1 MIKVLIVD
9 DNELSRDMLRE
20 SLQDEEDIV
29 IVDIASDGMDAA
41 LKIEELRPD
50 IVLVDLVMPRLD
62 GIGLVKK
69 IKDEMENEAPSFIMI
84 SGVSDEIAIKRAF
97 SNGISYYIIKPYNT
111 EELVA
116 LIRELGNYVNQEND
130 SIIINTDNKTNNKT
144 NNKKTKLKKILELL
158 NAYGISGR
166 LKGYGYIV
174 KAVEIALEEENISNA
189 MTKHLYYTLSKEFD
203 TSYGSIERNIRYA
216 IQKGFDKASSN
227 LPEELNSLKER
238 RHKNFEFIAAI
249 ASYIL
254 AE

>member
-20 SLQDEEDIV
+20 SLQNEADI
-29 IVDIASDGMDAA
+29 DIAATASDGMDAA

-116 LIRELGNYVNQEND
+116 LIKELGNSVKQENN
-130 SIIINTDNKTNNKT
+130 SIIINTD
-144 NNKKTKLKKILELL
+144 NNKKTKLKKIFELL
-158 NAYGISGR
+158 NAYGMSSR

-174 KAVEIALEEENISNA
+174 KAVEMALEEKNISSA
-189 MTKHLYYTLSKEFD
+189 MTKQLYYTLSREFD

-227 LPEELNSLKER
+227 LPEKLNFLKER
-238 RHKNFEFIAAI
+238 RHKNLEFIAAI

>member
-9 DNELSRDMLRE
+9 DNELSRDMLME
-20 SLQDEEDIV
+20 SLQNEADI
-29 IVDIASDGMDAA
+29 DIAATASDGMDAA
-41 LKIEELRPD
+41 LRIEKLRPD

-116 LIRELGNYVNQEND
+116 LIRELGNSVNQEND
-130 SIIINTDNKTNNKT
+130 SIIINTDNKTNNK
-144 NNKKTKLKKILELL
+144 KTKLKKIWGLL

-166 LKGYGYIV
+166 LKGYDYIV

-189 MTKHLYYTLSKEFD
+189 MTKQLYYTLSKEFD

>member
-9 DNELSRDMLRE
+9 DNELSRDLLRE

-29 IVDIASDGMDAA
+29 IVDTASDGMDAA

-69 IKDEMENEAPSFIMI
+69 IKDEMDNESPSFIMI

-130 SIIINTDNKTNNKT
+130 SIIINTDNNT

-189 MTKHLYYTLSKEFD
+189 MTKQLYYTLSKEFD

>member
-1 MIKVLIVD
+1 
-9 DNELSRDMLRE
+9 MLRE
-20 SLQDEEDIV
+20 SLQNEADI
-29 IVDIASDGMDAA
+29 DIAATASDGMDAA

-116 LIRELGNYVNQEND
+116 LIKELGNSVKQENN
-130 SIIINTDNKTNNKT
+130 SIIINTD
-144 NNKKTKLKKILELL
+144 NNKKTKLKKIFELL
-158 NAYGISGR
+158 NAYGMSSR
-166 LKGYGYIV
+166 LKGYDYIV
-174 KAVEIALEEENISNA
+174 KAVEMALEEKNISNA

>member
-9 DNELSRDMLRE
+9 DNELSRDMLME
-20 SLQDEEDIV
+20 SLQNEADI
-29 IVDIASDGMDAA
+29 DIAATASDGMDAA

-116 LIRELGNYVNQEND
+116 LIKELGNSVKQENN
-130 SIIINTDNKTNNKT
+130 SIIINTDNNT
-144 NNKKTKLKKILELL
+144 NNKKTKLKKIFELL
-158 NAYGISGR
+158 NAYGMSSR
-166 LKGYGYIV
+166 LKGYDYIV
-174 KAVEIALEEENISNA
+174 KAVEMALEEKNISSA
-189 MTKHLYYTLSKEFD
+189 MTKQLYYTLSREFD

-227 LPEELNSLKER
+227 LPEKLNFLKER
-238 RHKNFEFIAAI
+238 RHKNLEFIAAI

>member
-29 IVDIASDGMDAA
+29 IVDTASDGMDAA

-69 IKDEMENEAPSFIMI
+69 IKDEMDNESPSFIMI

-130 SIIINTDNKTNNKT
+130 SIIINTDNNT

-189 MTKHLYYTLSKEFD
+189 MTKQLYYTLSKEFD

-216 IQKGFDKASSN
+216 IQKGLDKASSN

>member
-9 DNELSRDMLRE
+9 DNELSRDMLME
-20 SLQDEEDIV
+20 SLQNEADI
-29 IVDIASDGMDAA
+29 DIAATASDGMDAA
-41 LKIEELRPD
+41 LRIEKLRPD

-116 LIRELGNYVNQEND
+116 LIRELGNSVNQEND
-130 SIIINTDNKTNNKT
+130 SIIINTDNKTNNK
-144 NNKKTKLKKILELL
+144 KTKLKKIWGLL

-166 LKGYGYIV
+166 LKGYDYIV

-189 MTKHLYYTLSKEFD
+189 MTKQLYYTLSKEFD

-227 LPEELNSLKER
+227 LPEELNFLKER
-238 RHKNFEFIAAI
+238 RHKNLEFIAAI

>member
-9 DNELSRDMLRE
+9 DNELSRDMLME
-20 SLQDEEDIV
+20 SLQNEADI
-29 IVDIASDGMDAA
+29 DIAATASDGMDAA

-84 SGVSDEIAIKRAF
+84 SSVSDEIAIKRAF

-116 LIRELGNYVNQEND
+116 LIKELGNSVKQENN
-130 SIIINTDNKTNNKT
+130 SIIINTDNNT
-144 NNKKTKLKKILELL
+144 NNKKTKLKKIFELL
-158 NAYGISGR
+158 NAYGMSSR
-166 LKGYGYIV
+166 LKGYDYIV
-174 KAVEIALEEENISNA
+174 KAVEMALEEKNISSA
-189 MTKHLYYTLSKEFD
+189 MTKQLYYTLSREFD

-227 LPEELNSLKER
+227 LPEKLNFLKER
-238 RHKNFEFIAAI
+238 RHKNLEFIAAI

>member
-29 IVDIASDGMDAA
+29 IVDTASDGMDAA

-116 LIRELGNYVNQEND
+116 LIKELGNSVKQENN
-130 SIIINTDNKTNNKT
+130 SIIINTD
-144 NNKKTKLKKILELL
+144 NNKKTKLKKIFELL
-158 NAYGISGR
+158 NAYGMSSR
-166 LKGYGYIV
+166 LKGYDYIV
-174 KAVEIALEEENISNA
+174 KAVEMALEEKNISSA
-189 MTKHLYYTLSKEFD
+189 MTKQLYYTLSREFD

-227 LPEELNSLKER
+227 LPEKLNFLKER
-238 RHKNFEFIAAI
+238 RHKNLEFIAAI

>member
-1 MIKVLIVD
+1 M
-9 DNELSRDMLRE
+9 
-20 SLQDEEDIV
+20 
-29 IVDIASDGMDAA
+29 
-41 LKIEELRPD
+41 
-50 IVLVDLVMPRLD
+50 
-62 GIGLVKK
+62 
-69 IKDEMENEAPSFIMI
+69 
-84 SGVSDEIAIKRAF
+84 SDEIAIKRAF

-130 SIIINTDNKTNNKT
+130 SIIINTDNNT

-189 MTKHLYYTLSKEFD
+189 MTKQLYYTLSKEFD

>member
-20 SLQDEEDIV
+20 SLQNEADI
-29 IVDIASDGMDAA
+29 DIAATASDGMDAA
-41 LKIEELRPD
+41 VKIEKLRPD

-116 LIRELGNYVNQEND
+116 LIKELGNSVKQENN
-130 SIIINTDNKTNNKT
+130 SIIINTDNNT
-144 NNKKTKLKKILELL
+144 NNKKTKLKKIFELL
-158 NAYGISGR
+158 NAYGMSSR
-166 LKGYGYIV
+166 LKGYDYIV
-174 KAVEIALEEENISNA
+174 KAVEMALEEKNISSA
-189 MTKHLYYTLSKEFD
+189 MTKQLYYTLSREFD

-227 LPEELNSLKER
+227 LPEKLNFLKER
-238 RHKNFEFIAAI
+238 RHKNLEFIAAI

>member
-20 SLQDEEDIV
+20 SLQNEADI
-29 IVDIASDGMDAA
+29 DIAATASDGMDAA

-69 IKDEMENEAPSFIMI
+69 IKDEMDNESPSFIMI

-130 SIIINTDNKTNNKT
+130 SIIINTDNNT

-189 MTKHLYYTLSKEFD
+189 MTKQLYYTLSKEFD

>member
-9 DNELSRDMLRE
+9 DNELSRDMLME
-20 SLQDEEDIV
+20 SLQNEADI
-29 IVDIASDGMDAA
+29 DIAATASDGMDAA

-84 SGVSDEIAIKRAF
+84 SSVSDEIAIKRAF

-116 LIRELGNYVNQEND
+116 LIKELGNSVKQENN
-130 SIIINTDNKTNNKT
+130 SIIINTD
-144 NNKKTKLKKILELL
+144 NNKKTKLKKIFELL
-158 NAYGISGR
+158 NAYGMSSR
-166 LKGYGYIV
+166 LKGYDYIV
-174 KAVEIALEEENISNA
+174 KAVEMALEEKNISSA
-189 MTKHLYYTLSKEFD
+189 MTKQLYYTLSREFD

-227 LPEELNSLKER
+227 LPEKLNFLKER
-238 RHKNFEFIAAI
+238 RHKNLEFIAAI

>member
-29 IVDIASDGMDAA
+29 IVDTASDGMDAA

-69 IKDEMENEAPSFIMI
+69 IKDEVDNESPSFIMI

-130 SIIINTDNKTNNKT
+130 SIIINTDNNT

-189 MTKHLYYTLSKEFD
+189 MTKQLYYTLSKEFD

>member
-29 IVDIASDGMDAA
+29 IVDTASDGMDAA

-69 IKDEMENEAPSFIMI
+69 IKDEMDNESPSFIMI

-130 SIIINTDNKTNNKT
+130 SIIINTDNNT

-189 MTKHLYYTLSKEFD
+189 MTKQLYYTLSKEFD

-227 LPEELNSLKER
+227 LPEELNSVKER

>member
-9 DNELSRDMLRE
+9 DNELSRDMLME
-20 SLQDEEDIV
+20 SLQNEADI
-29 IVDIASDGMDAA
+29 DIAATASDGMDAA
-41 LKIEELRPD
+41 VKIEKLRPD

-116 LIRELGNYVNQEND
+116 LIKELGNSVKQENN
-130 SIIINTDNKTNNKT
+130 SIIINTDNNT
-144 NNKKTKLKKILELL
+144 NNKKTKLKKIFELL

-166 LKGYGYIV
+166 LKGYDYIV
-174 KAVEIALEEENISNA
+174 KAVEMALEEKNISSA
-189 MTKHLYYTLSKEFD
+189 MTKQLYYTLSREFD

-227 LPEELNSLKER
+227 LPEKLNFLKER
-238 RHKNFEFIAAI
+238 RHKNLEFIAAI

>member
-20 SLQDEEDIV
+20 SLQTEADI
-29 IVDIASDGMDAA
+29 DIAATASDGMDAA

-116 LIRELGNYVNQEND
+116 LIKELGNSVKQENN
-130 SIIINTDNKTNNKT
+130 SIIINTD
-144 NNKKTKLKKILELL
+144 NNKKTKLKKIFELL
-158 NAYGISGR
+158 NAYGMSSR
-166 LKGYGYIV
+166 LKGYDYIV
-174 KAVEIALEEENISNA
+174 KAVEMALEEKNISSA
-189 MTKHLYYTLSKEFD
+189 MTKQLYYTLSREFD

-227 LPEELNSLKER
+227 LPEKLNFLKER
-238 RHKNFEFIAAI
+238 RHKNLEFIAAI

>member
-29 IVDIASDGMDAA
+29 IVDTASDGMDAA

-69 IKDEMENEAPSFIMI
+69 IKDEMDNESPSFIMI

-130 SIIINTDNKTNNKT
+130 SIIINTDNNT

-189 MTKHLYYTLSKEFD
+189 MTKQLYYTLSKEFD

>member
-20 SLQDEEDIV
+20 SLQNEADI
-29 IVDIASDGMDAA
+29 DIAATASDGMDAA

-69 IKDEMENEAPSFIMI
+69 IKDEMDNESPSFIMI

-130 SIIINTDNKTNNKT
+130 SIIINTDNNT
-144 NNKKTKLKKILELL
+144 NNKKTKLKKIFELL
-158 NAYGISGR
+158 NAYGMSSR
-166 LKGYGYIV
+166 LKGYDYIV
-174 KAVEIALEEENISNA
+174 KAVEMALEEKNISSA
-189 MTKHLYYTLSKEFD
+189 MTKQLYYTLSREFD

-227 LPEELNSLKER
+227 LPEKLNFLKER
-238 RHKNFEFIAAI
+238 RHKNLEFIAAI

>member
-20 SLQDEEDIV
+20 SLQNEADI
-29 IVDIASDGMDAA
+29 DIAATASDGMDAA

-116 LIRELGNYVNQEND
+116 LIKELGNSVKQENN
-130 SIIINTDNKTNNKT
+130 SIIINTD
-144 NNKKTKLKKILELL
+144 NNKKTKLKKIFELL
-158 NAYGISGR
+158 NAYGMSSR
-166 LKGYGYIV
+166 LKGYDYIV
-174 KAVEIALEEENISNA
+174 KAVEMALEEKNISNA

>member
-20 SLQDEEDIV
+20 SLQNEADI
-29 IVDIASDGMDAA
+29 DIAATASDGMDAA

-69 IKDEMENEAPSFIMI
+69 IKDEMDNESPSFIMI

-130 SIIINTDNKTNNKT
+130 SIIINTDNNT

-189 MTKHLYYTLSKEFD
+189 MTKQLYYTLSKEFD

-216 IQKGFDKASSN
+216 IQKGVDKASSN

>member
-9 DNELSRDMLRE
+9 DNELSRDMLME
-20 SLQDEEDIV
+20 SLQNEADI
-29 IVDIASDGMDAA
+29 DIAATASDGMDAA
-41 LKIEELRPD
+41 LRIEKLRPD

-116 LIRELGNYVNQEND
+116 LIRELGNSVNQEND
-130 SIIINTDNKTNNKT
+130 SIIINTDNKTNNK
-144 NNKKTKLKKILELL
+144 KTKLKKIWGLL

-166 LKGYGYIV
+166 LKGYDYIV

-189 MTKHLYYTLSKEFD
+189 MTKQLYYTLSKEFD

-216 IQKGFDKASSN
+216 IQKGFDKESSN
-227 LPEELNSLKER
+227 LPEELNFLKER
-238 RHKNFEFIAAI
+238 RHKNLEFIAAI

>member
-20 SLQDEEDIV
+20 SLQNEADI
-29 IVDIASDGMDAA
+29 DIAATASDGMDAA

-116 LIRELGNYVNQEND
+116 LIKELGNSVKQENN
-130 SIIINTDNKTNNKT
+130 SIIINTDNNT
-144 NNKKTKLKKILELL
+144 NNKKTKLKKIFELL
-158 NAYGISGR
+158 NAYGMSSR
-166 LKGYGYIV
+166 LKGYDYIV
-174 KAVEIALEEENISNA
+174 KAVEMPLEEKNISSA
-189 MTKHLYYTLSKEFD
+189 MTKQLYYTLSREFD

-227 LPEELNSLKER
+227 LPEKLNFLKER
-238 RHKNFEFIAAI
+238 RHKNLEFIAAI